1 MEHFKSAIRFDPSRG
16 LDRRGLAVHG
26 PTVSRAGR
34 GVRRGED
41 VAPSTGGSG
50 EKQEWRSLIQPIVQT
65 TLKFDT
71 EGDMLLFLQLL
82 DRLAVRYPMEVNV
95 QSRLICFLDDLPV
108 DK

>member
-1 MEHFKSAIRFDPSRG
+1 MSADG
-16 LDRRGLAVHG
+16 
-26 PTVSRAGR
+26 T
-34 GVRRGED
+34 RGED

-95 QSRLICFLDDLPV
+95 QSRLICFLDELPV

>member
-1 MEHFKSAIRFDPSRG
+1 MGGHPGTDLPLLVIYLSPD
-16 LDRRGLAVHG
+16 
-26 PTVSRAGR
+26 
-34 GVRRGED
+34 
-41 VAPSTGGSG
+41 TGGSG

-95 QSRLICFLDDLPV
+95 QSRLICFLDELLV